1 MKTIFIIFCMIFSSL
16 ISFNTE
22 SRATIINVPSQ
33 HAAIQD
39 AINASTDSDTVLV
52 QPGTYIENIN
62 FRGKNIVLTS
72 LFYQN
77 NNYSF
82 IQSTIIDG
90 SNPVFPDSASC
101 VIFNNHEDS
110 SAVLQGFTLT
120 GGTGTKW
127 QDEHGAGLFREG
139 GGILVQYSAPVIKF
153 NIISGNN
160 AVTGGVVST
169 GGGGIRIG
177 DSYVRFH
184 NNVVMNNSARYGAGI
199 VLNYTGGEYKNNLI
213 CKNFDS
219 RDYGAGSGIWINGSF
234 NRSILIENNTIASN
248 SCISSTPGVY
258 SFGGAAGTLKN
269 NIIWGNY
276 GGNASQ
282 ISGSVL
288 TVRYCDVQ
296 GGWNGAGNMNVD
308 PEFDSTNYY
317 LKNTSPAIDKG
328 DSSLIFNDPENSGN
342 PGQALWPAL
351 GTVRNDMG
359 AYGGG
364 LSHVISNTVVSVNNF
379 SSLSDPEGFKLYQ
392 NYPNPFNPET
402 VISYELQ
409 ASNHVKLLVYDI
421 LGNEVAT
428 LVNEKLS
435 PGTYFVKWNASGFTS
450 GIYYYT
456 LKSGEKI
463 ESKKMLLI
471 K

>member
-1 MKTIFIIFCMIFSSL
+1 MKTNFIIFCMIFSSV
-16 ISFNTE
+16 ICFTTGSH
-22 SRATIINVPSQ
+22 ATVINVPAQ
-33 HAAIQD
+33 YATIQA
-39 AINASTDSDTVLV
+39 AINASSDADTVLV

-127 QDEHGAGLFREG
+127 QDEHGAGLYREG
-139 GGILVQYSAPVIKF
+139 GGILVQYSAPIIQF
-153 NIISGNN
+153 NIITGNN
-160 AVTGGVVST
+160 AITGGVVST

-199 VLNYTGGEYKNNLI
+199 VLNYTGGEYRNNVI
-213 CKNFDS
+213 CKNIDS

-234 NRSILIENNTIASN
+234 SRSNLIENNTIASN
-248 SCISSTPGVY
+248 SCISGTPGVY
-258 SFGGAAGTLKN
+258 SFGGAPGTLRN
-269 NIIWGNY
+269 NIIWGNN

-282 ISGSVL
+282 ISGSLLV
-288 TVRYCDVQ
+288 VRYCDVQ
-296 GGWNGAGNMNVD
+296 GGWNGAGNINVD

-317 LKNTSPAIDKG
+317 LKTTSPVIDKG
-328 DSSLIFNDPENSGN
+328 DSSLIYNDPENSGN

-351 GTVRNDMG
+351 GSVRNDPG
-359 AYGGG
+359 AYGGP
-364 LSHVISNTVVSVNNF
+364 LSKVISNSVVSINNI
-379 SSLSDPEGFKLYQ
+379 SGISDPDGFKLYQ

-402 VISYELQ
+402 VISFELH
-409 ASNHVKLLVYDI
+409 AANNVKLLVYDI
-421 LGNEVAT
+421 LGNEVAS

-435 PGTYFVKWNASGFTS
+435 PGRYNVKWNASGFTS

-456 LKSGEKI
+456 LKSGEKL
-463 ESKKMLLI
+463 ESKKMTLI